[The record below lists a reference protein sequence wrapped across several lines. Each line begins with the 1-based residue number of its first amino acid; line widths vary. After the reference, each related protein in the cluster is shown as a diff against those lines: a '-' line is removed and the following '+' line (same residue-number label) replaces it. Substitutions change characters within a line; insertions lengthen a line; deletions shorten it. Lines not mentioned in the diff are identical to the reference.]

1 MQHPKLRDQKRLLV
15 REPYPLNEIPD
26 EIIYSIGGYFVFLLY
41 AGRNDISGDDWGN
54 AFADAIGGTH
64 LGSPLGIAD
73 VIREKMAWSMKTVK
87 NADPFSASSVRIIS
101 GRCSPDYSYSITD
114 PHDDVEKTG
123 RAVLEI
129 WNERV
134 NIATEE
140 YSPVRNCVL
149 IRSNDLKSF
158 CLFEEDCH
166 RFRTADYTWEANK
179 NGNLIGIEKST
190 GITRFTWQPHGSQFT
205 IHTTVPDNARK
216 FTLRHPDPLKK
227 DDILEKI
234 GFDSSWLTFT
244 NN

>member
-26 EIIYSIGGYFVFLLY
+26 EIIYSIGG
-41 AGRNDISGDDWGN
+41 
-54 AFADAIGGTH
+54 
-64 LGSPLGIAD
+64 
-73 VIREKMAWSMKTVK
+73 
-87 NADPFSASSVRIIS
+87 
-101 GRCSPDYSYSITD
+101 
-114 PHDDVEKTG
+114 
-123 RAVLEI
+123 
-129 WNERV
+129 
-134 NIATEE
+134 
-140 YSPVRNCVL
+140 
-149 IRSNDLKSF
+149 
-158 CLFEEDCH
+158 
-166 RFRTADYTWEANK
+166 FRTADYTWEANK
-179 NGNLIGIEKST
+179 NGNLIGIEKYT